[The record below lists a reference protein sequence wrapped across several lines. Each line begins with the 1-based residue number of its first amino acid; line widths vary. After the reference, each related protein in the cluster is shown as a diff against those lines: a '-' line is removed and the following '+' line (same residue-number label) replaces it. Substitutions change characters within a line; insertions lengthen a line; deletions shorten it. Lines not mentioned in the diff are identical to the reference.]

1 MVFYYYIINILYIL
15 IVKMT
20 LNPQL
25 LSNGQPVVNLEKGE
39 EIVETNDNTD
49 FTISLEANNP

>member
-1 MVFYYYIINILYIL
+1 
-15 IVKMT
+15 MT